1 MAAAISSLKISERE
15 GVAKQVLS
23 KGKYFCDQLE
33 SVAKKQNFPLL
44 MTGPPSMPYPFV
56 EGDFNLFKIQ
66 EFCRFCAE
74 EGLYFHPHHNWFI
87 SNAHTFESID
97 HSIKKASLAID
108 KLSQQSN

>member
-1 MAAAISSLKISERE
+1 MAAAIFLKISERE

-56 EGDFNLFKIQ
+56 EEILTFLKSKSFADSVPKKV
-66 EFCRFCAE
+66 
-74 EGLYFHPHHNWFI
+74 YTFI
-87 SNAHTFESID
+87 HIITG
-97 HSIKKASLAID
+97 SLAMHTPLNPSIIQL
-108 KLSQQSN
+108 KRLLLL